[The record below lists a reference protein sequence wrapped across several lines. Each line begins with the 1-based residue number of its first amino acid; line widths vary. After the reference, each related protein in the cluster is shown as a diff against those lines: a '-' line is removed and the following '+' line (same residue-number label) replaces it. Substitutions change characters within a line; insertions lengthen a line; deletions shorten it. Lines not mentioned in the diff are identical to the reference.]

1 MALYAFSVWLL
12 GVLFAFIIGSWHG
25 GAQATGLPLAVA
37 LAGPLVI
44 VGLKLLVHGS
54 ARDPRRAATVA
65 DRQQLVWAASV
76 TQSIAT
82 PTVTVQN
89 AVVHVANQAFLTL
102 LDYRD
107 RGDEV
112 IGLPF
117 TNLLHPVDHALF
129 SRLAVTA
136 AGEQASGSE
145 GVLRLVTSGGA
156 LVKAHVS
163 VSRLPAVPGGLL
175 IQLATQP
182 AASDLRRVLDDSL
195 SLVFDHL
202 DLVLFKT
209 DVAGNLVYA
218 NRAWE
223 RLSGRT
229 LEHSRGLPLWSA
241 VHPDDRAGT
250 EASLRAV
257 GRGELDHFDSQ
268 LRIVAA
274 DGSTAWAH
282 ASVRAC
288 TMTGGDLVGMVGT
301 LTEMTHR
308 KRVEEGLGSTR
319 RYLNVLLANVPG
331 MVYRGRNDDDWTMEF
346 VSDGCLELTGYEPYE
361 VVDNQR
367 VSYGSLVDPLDR
379 EFVWNQVQAQLARQQ
394 PFQIAYRL
402 NDAHGRQRWVWEQG
416 RGVYS
421 SQGELLAVE
430 GFVTDISGYSS
441 LEQLAGREQWFESR
455 TGLVGRALFERLAGH
470 VLLQSQH
477 HGCPCALLWLSLWD
491 WPQAG
496 EAALIAMATR
506 FDGVRNAGATVAYL
520 GDAQFG
526 VLLTDFGGAP
536 GEPSP
541 KATEDTIPRAAHVA
555 ETLMQRLGAPIS
567 IGGTE
572 HHVAVACG
580 IALGAPRYSGAAAM
594 LEAARKAARQAA
606 ALGPGRCEVAD
617 E

>member
-12 GVLFAFIIGSWHG
+12 GLLFALIIGSWQG
-25 GAQATGLPLAVA
+25 GAAATGLPFAVA
-37 LAGPLVI
+37 VAGPLVLLL
-44 VGLKLLVHGS
+44 LKRL
-54 ARDPRRAATVA
+54 ADRRRSAATVA

-89 AVVHVANQAFLTL
+89 AVVHVANQAFLSL

-129 SRLAVTA
+129 SRLSVTA
-136 AGEQASGSE
+136 AGEQASGAE

-182 AASDLRRVLDDSL
+182 AAADLRRVLDDSL
-195 SLVFDHL
+195 SLVFDQL

-229 LEHSRGLPLWSA
+229 VEHSRGLPLWAA

-361 VVDNQR
+361 LVENQR

-379 EFVWNQVQAQLARQQ
+379 EFVWNHVQSQVARQQ

-416 RGVYS
+416 RGVFS

-455 TGLVGRALFERLAGH
+455 TGLVGRALFERLTGH
-470 VLLQSQH
+470 VLLQSQR
-477 HGCPCALLWLSLWD
+477 HGCPCALLWISLWD
-491 WPQAG
+491 WPPAG

-506 FDGVRNAGATVAYL
+506 FGGVRSAGATVAYL

-526 VLLTDFGGAP
+526 VLLTDFGP
-536 GEPSP
+536 GEDPG
-541 KATEDTIPRAAHVA
+541 TEEAIPRAAHLA
-555 ETLMQRLGAPIS
+555 EKLMQRLGAPIS
-567 IGGTE
+567 IDGAQ

-580 IALGAPRYSGAAAM
+580 IALGAPRYASAQAM